1 MKRQGRLGLGGRKWD
16 GGHGGRPPA
25 PGGRGMGLVETDSE
39 RLGGMESEKK
49 RGHGFSLRI
58 CLRLGDVRV

>member
-1 MKRQGRLGLGGRKWD
+1 MKWD